1 MRPST
6 LFSLLATSLALLSQ
20 SPIAFAAPIPSPVDS
35 VGVKRCVNTGCR
47 IAEPS
52 NADATPQSTDLRLA
66 AALISALQAYQ
77 EQYGTSDPNPVTD
90 FATPSEPSGDGPT
103 TDGSPTVD
111 IELLAG
117 DAL

>member
-1 MRPST
+1 VRAFPFPYSQNII
-6 LFSLLATSLALLSQ
+6 LLVLHQ
-20 SPIAFAAPIPSPVDS
+20 
-35 VGVKRCVNTGCR
+35 
-47 IAEPS
+47 PS

-90 FATPSEPSGDGPT
+90 LATPSEPSGGGPTT